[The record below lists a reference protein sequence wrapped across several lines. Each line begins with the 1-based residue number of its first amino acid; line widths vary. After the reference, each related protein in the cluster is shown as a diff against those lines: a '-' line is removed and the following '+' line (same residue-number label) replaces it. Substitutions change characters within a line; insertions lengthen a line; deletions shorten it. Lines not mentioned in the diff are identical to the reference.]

1 MANGNPNQFCALLP
15 TFGVE
20 KTAGYQG
27 SGWSMG
33 TLDQWAVILRSRRV
47 WKVDQETSGEA
58 RQWPGETWEAASWHV
73 PRCPDAPENHWPVS
87 SAGPCR
93 EQKAVAS
100 GCGRKCGVKVPHTSI
115 LSCFLVL
122 SLWDWSCF
130 PGARPGHGDEIC
142 AWFPSFLYQAST
154 PASGPSCIQLSVAN
168 RAWGWVRRGE
178 GESCTPFTMPREW
191 PTMACSPLL
200 LSLI

>member
-1 MANGNPNQFCALLP
+1 MANGNPNQLCALLP

-20 KTAGYQG
+20 ETAGYQG

-33 TLDQWAVILRSRRV
+33 TLDQWAVILQSQGV

-73 PRCPDAPENHWPVS
+73 PRCPDAPENHWPVC
-87 SAGPCR
+87 SAGSCR

-115 LSCFLVL
+115 LSCFFGPQPVGLIL
-122 SLWDWSCF
+122 LPRC
-130 PGARPGHGDEIC
+130 ATRP
-142 AWFPSFLYQAST
+142 
-154 PASGPSCIQLSVAN
+154 
-168 RAWGWVRRGE
+168 WGWNLCMISFV
-178 GESCTPFTMPREW
+178 
-191 PTMACSPLL
+191 PLPGL
-200 LSLI
+200 YASFRPQLHPAVSS